1 MRLSAQA
8 RVGLVVLL
16 GAIVLTY
23 MTFTVGGYRFGRE
36 TGYRLFALFD
46 TVAGLDAK
54 SGIKVAGVEVGKVET
69 IGLQDGQARVTLR
82 IKPEI
87 KLREGTQAAVRAT
100 GLLGE
105 KYIEL
110 IPGKEEGY
118 LKDGDMLIESE
129 KVADLDRLINQFSG
143 VAADIKTVS
152 AALREALGSEEGEQ
166 SLKEIV
172 ANIRELSR
180 NLNVAV
186 KDNRENFTKTVANM
200 EEASSSLKTD
210 LPKLLESLNR
220 TSEKL
225 EAIATKVEKGE
236 GTLGKLVQEEG
247 VYNKLD
253 SALEGLNN
261 ITKKLEKGEGTIG
274 KLFTDEKA
282 YDQITTALEGLSN
295 AVSRIERFKT
305 VIGFRNEYQFDSEE
319 NKGYFSIQLQPR
331 EDKFYLLEL
340 VDDPRGSVKRTTLTD
355 PATGT
360 VLSDTLE
367 TKHKL
372 KINAEFGRRFSDVG
386 LRIGLMENTFG
397 AGGDLYLFND
407 ALKFSFDAWDFNSD
421 DPLDRHAH
429 LKATGSLAFF
439 KYLFVQG
446 GYDNFANKKLAT
458 GFAGAGIRFED
469 DDLKYL
475 LGSGALRAR

>member
-1 MRLSAQA
+1 MRLSAEA

-16 GAIVLTY
+16 GVMVLTY
-23 MTFTVGGYRFGRE
+23 MTFTVGGYHFGRE
-36 TGYRLFALFD
+36 TGYRLIALFD

-54 SGIKVAGVEVGKVET
+54 SGIKVAGVEVGKVEA
-69 IGLQDGQARVTLR
+69 IALQDGQAKVTLR
-82 IKPEI
+82 IKPEF
-87 KLREGTQAAVRAT
+87 KLRKGTQAAVRAT

-110 IPGKEEGY
+110 IPGKEESY
-118 LKDGDMLIESE
+118 LKDGDHLTESE
-129 KVADLDRLINQFSG
+129 RVADLDRLINQFSG

-152 AALREALGSEEGEQ
+152 TSLREALGTEEGKQ

-180 NLNVAV
+180 NLSVTV
-186 KDNRENFTKTVANM
+186 KDNRENFTKAVANIR
-200 EEASSSLKTD
+200 EASSSLKTD

-225 EAIATKVEKGE
+225 ETIATKVERGE
-236 GTLGKLVQEEG
+236 GTLGKLIQDEG
-247 VYNKLD
+247 IYKKLD
-253 SALEGLNN
+253 SALEGLSN
-261 ITKKLEKGEGTIG
+261 ITKKVEKGEGTIG

-295 AVSRIERFKT
+295 TVTRIERFKT
-305 VIGFRNEYQFDSEE
+305 VVGFRNEYQFDSEK
-319 NKGYFSIQLQPR
+319 NKGYFSLQLQPR

-340 VDDPRGSVKRTTLTD
+340 VDDPRGRVTETTTQVVGGPAVTELKTD
-355 PATGT
+355 RRLK
-360 VLSDTLE
+360 LS
-367 TKHKL
+367 
-372 KINAEFGRRFSDVG
+372 AEFGRRFSDIA

-397 AGGDLYLFND
+397 LGTDFYLFND
-407 ALKFSFDAWDFNSD
+407 ALRFSADAWDFNSN
-421 DPLDRHAH
+421 DPLNKHVH
-429 LKATGSLAFF
+429 LKGTASYSFF

-446 GYDNFANKKLAT
+446 GYDNVTNKKLAT
-458 GFAGAGIRFED
+458 GFAGGGIRFED

-475 LGSGALRAR
+475 LGSGVMRVK

>member
-1 MRLSAQA
+1 MRLSAEA

-16 GAIVLTY
+16 GVMVLTY

-36 TGYRLFALFD
+36 TGYRLLALFD

-69 IGLQDGQARVTLR
+69 IALQDGQAKVTLR
-82 IKPEI
+82 IKPEV
-87 KLREGTQAAVRAT
+87 KLRKGTQAAVRAT

-110 IPGKEEGY
+110 IPGKDEGY
-118 LKDGDMLIESE
+118 LKDGDVLIESE

-152 AALREALGSEEGEQ
+152 ASLREALGTDEGKQ
-166 SLKEIV
+166 SLKDIV
-172 ANIRELSR
+172 ANIRELSH
-180 NLNVAV
+180 NLNVTV
-186 KDNRENFTKTVANM
+186 KDNRENFTKAVANIQ
-200 EEASSSLKTD
+200 EASSSLKTD

-236 GTLGKLVQEEG
+236 GTLGKLVQEDD

-253 SALEGLNN
+253 SALEGMNN

-274 KLFTDEKA
+274 KLFTDDKA
-282 YDQITTALEGLSN
+282 YELITTSLEGLSG

-305 VIGFRNEYQFDSEE
+305 VVGFRNEYQFDSHE
-319 NKGYFSIQLQPR
+319 NKGYFSVQLQPR
-331 EDKFYLLEL
+331 EDKYYLLEL
-340 VDDPRGSVKRTTLTD
+340 VDDPRRRVTQTTTQIDNNPPVVEYNTEHRL
-355 PATGT
+355 
-360 VLSDTLE
+360 
-367 TKHKL
+367 KL
-372 KINAEFGRRFSDVG
+372 NAEFGRRFSDLG
-386 LRIGLMENTFG
+386 LRLGLMENSFG
-397 AGGDLYLFND
+397 AGADLYLFND
-407 ALKFSFDAWDFNSD
+407 ALKFSADAWDFNSD
-421 DPLDRHAH
+421 DPLNKHAH
-429 LKATGSLAFF
+429 LKATASYSFF

-446 GYDNFANKKLAT
+446 GYDNFLNRKIDT
-458 GFAGAGIRFED
+458 GFAGVGLRFED

-475 LGSGALRAR
+475 LGSGMLKAK

>member
-1 MRLSAQA
+1 MRLSAEA

-16 GAIVLTY
+16 GVMVLTY

-54 SGIKVAGVEVGKVET
+54 SGIKVAGVDVGKVET
-69 IGLQDGQARVTLR
+69 IALQDGQAKVTLR
-82 IKPEI
+82 IKPEV
-87 KLREGTQAAVRAT
+87 KLRKGTQAAVRAT

-110 IPGKEEGY
+110 IPGKEEDY
-118 LKDGDMLIESE
+118 LKDGDALIESE

-152 AALREALGSEEGEQ
+152 ASLREALGTKEGEA

-186 KDNRENFTKTVANM
+186 KDNRENFTKAVANIQ
-200 EEASSSLKTD
+200 EASSSLKTD

-236 GTLGKLVQEEG
+236 GTLGKLIQEEG

-253 SALEGLNN
+253 SALEGVNN

-282 YDQITTALEGLSN
+282 YNQLTTGLEGLSN

-319 NKGYFSIQLQPR
+319 NKGYFSVQLQPR

-340 VDDPRGSVKRTTLTD
+340 VDDPRGRVTQTTTQVVGGPAVTELKTD
-355 PATGT
+355 RR
-360 VLSDTLE
+360 
-367 TKHKL
+367 L
-372 KINAEFGRRFSDVG
+372 KINAEFGRRFSDIA

-397 AGGDLYLFND
+397 AGTDIYLFNN
-407 ALKFSFDAWDFNSD
+407 ALRFSADAWDFNSD
-421 DPLDRHAH
+421 DPLNKHVH
-429 LKATGSLAFF
+429 LKGTASLSFF

-458 GFAGAGIRFED
+458 GFAGGGIRFED

-475 LGSGALRAR
+475 LGSGALRVK

>member
-1 MRLSAQA
+1 MRLSAEA
-8 RVGLVVLL
+8 RVGLVILL
-16 GAIVLTY
+16 GALILSY

-36 TGYRLFALFD
+36 AGYRLYALFD
-46 TVAGLDAK
+46 TVAGLDTK
-54 SGIKVAGVEVGKVET
+54 SGIRVAGVGVGKVET
-69 IGLQDGQARVTLR
+69 IALQDGQAKVALR
-82 IKPEI
+82 IKPEV
-87 KLREGTQAAVRAT
+87 KLRKGTQAAVRAT

-110 IPGKEEGY
+110 IPGTGEGF
-118 LKDGDMLIESE
+118 LQDGDTMAESE
-129 KVADLDRLINQFSG
+129 RVADLDRLINQFST

-152 AALREALGSEEGEQ
+152 ASLREALGTEEGKQ

-186 KDNRENFTKTVANM
+186 KDNRENFTKAVANIQ
-200 EEASSSLKTD
+200 EASASLKED
-210 LPKLLESLNR
+210 LPKLLESLKH

-225 EAIATKVEKGE
+225 DVIATKVEKGE

-253 SALEGLNN
+253 SALEGLNSV
-261 ITKKLEKGEGTIG
+261 TKKLEKGEGTIG

-282 YDQITTALEGLSN
+282 YDQITTTLEGLSN
-295 AVSRIERFKT
+295 AVSHLERFKT
-305 VIGFRNEYQFDSEE
+305 VIGFRNEYQFDSEK
-319 NKGYFSIQLQPR
+319 NKGYFSLQLQPR

-340 VDDPRGSVKRTTLTD
+340 VDDPRGRVTSTTTQVVGVTGAVTELKTD
-355 PATGT
+355 RQ
-360 VLSDTLE
+360 
-367 TKHKL
+367 L
-372 KINAEFGRRFSDVG
+372 KINAEFGRRFSDVA

-397 AGGDLYLFND
+397 LGTDLYLFND
-407 ALKFSFDAWDFNSD
+407 ALRFSADAWDFNSN
-421 DPLDRHAH
+421 DPLNKHVH
-429 LKATGSLAFF
+429 LKGTASYSFF

-446 GYDNFANKKLAT
+446 GYDNLINKKLGT
-458 GFAGAGIRFED
+458 GFAGGGIRFED

-475 LGSGALRAR
+475 VGSGALRMK